1 MQIFNTKIWIKN
13 VNLKAAL
20 VFRKR
25 VSSPGGGGA
34 ILIGKDTKKTNQ
46 SNSQVLD
53 HVTYESTSSM
63 TDSEASISPGKK
75 TQKRRRR
82 KKRQKTQRKVKR
94 VFNSI
99 E

>member
-1 MQIFNTKIWIKN
+1 
-13 VNLKAAL
+13 LKTSL

-25 VSSPGGGGA
+25 ISSPGGGGA
-34 ILIGKDTKKTNQ
+34 ILIGKEDTKKTNQ

-63 TDSEASISPGKK
+63 TDSEASTSPEKK
-75 TQKRRRR
+75 TQKRRR
-82 KKRQKTQRKVKR
+82 KKRQKTQRKVKK